1 MTNVTAKTNSRLRE
15 RLLTLCEGAMMVV
28 LAQILGYLKL
38 WEMPWG
44 GSICL
49 SMFPI
54 IFFALRR
61 GLKPGLMAAFVFG
74 VLQFLYDGG
83 FALMW
88 QAIFLDYLFAFTA
101 LGLAGLGKGRPGG
114 VYWGALLAGVGRFLF
129 HYVAGA
135 TIWAV
140 YMPEVFF
147 GLTMTSP
154 WFYSLLY
161 NGFYMAIDTV
171 LCLILFALVSNT
183 PLKSWLYGDESV
195 PQQKSQQEK
204 DPWD

>member
-1 MTNVTAKTNSRLRE
+1 MTKTNSHNA
-15 RLLTLCEGAMMVV
+15 LLTLCEGAMMVV
-28 LAQILGYLKL
+28 LAQILSYLKL

-54 IFFALRR
+54 LFFALRR
-61 GLKPGLMAAFVFG
+61 GLRDGLLAAFVFG

-88 QAIFLDYLFAFTA
+88 QAIFLDYIFAFAA
-101 LGLAGLGKGRPGG
+101 LGLAGLGKGKPGG
-114 VYWGALLAGVGRFLF
+114 VYWGTLLAGLGRFLF

-135 TIWAV
+135 TIWAE

-161 NGFYMAIDTV
+161 NGFYMAIDTA
-171 LCLILFALVSNT
+171 LCLILFALVANT
-183 PLKSWLYGDESV
+183 PLKGWLYGTEHAPAQADRAAKE
-195 PQQKSQQEK
+195 E
-204 DPWD
+204 DPWE